1 MLLESHSGNMQTTPL
16 KFIQLSAMPIDQSI
30 TIKKKLKVKLS
41 RVRSEDEKSIESE
54 HERPITTLSSVVEM
68 MAPRNSQNIAISGS
82 CEFNQQSS
90 CTSVYATTFGQE
102 LKATPAT
109 RWKTDDK
116 NHSSDEKEVFLAGK
130 PKNGSLVRCTGKR
143 GPETRLCGQKLKKVK
158 IGSRVMQQCGSLL
171 RKLMNHQYGF
181 VFNQPVDPVAL
192 QIPDYFDIISEPMDL
207 GTIKKKLENG
217 LYSSTNEFAAD
228 VRLTFSNAM
237 KYNPPTNW
245 VHELAGELSRTFNS
259 GWKSLKSKWNVGK
272 SDVGQ
277 LDKTPIYEERP
288 SKAAHVKELCPK
300 SAASF
305 SDTLPMLSLTFAQ
318 KQKLEKDLMELS
330 KRELPQKLLGPLRK
344 LGLVNEKEDKIA
356 KFDNLDGEIAWELQR
371 VVRSYFK
378 SNTEKFAETGGTCG
392 QNSLPKDLHTDM
404 DSERSTGG
412 ENNYACQDE
421 MFDMEYS
428 TKRDDNGETTVP
440 GLYSADCPNTTYSVQ
455 LSPSKAL
462 RAAML
467 RSRFVDTIIKAQ
479 QKTLLSNGEKI
490 NPIMMK
496 RERERMEK
504 KQREEKLRI
513 EAELKAAETAS
524 RVRLEAEL
532 KLQRQKEREAARLA
546 LQQMEQTV
554 EINEN
559 LSVLKDLEMLFGC
572 FESGY
577 ATCSDRSTM
586 DGFDAITGA
595 FHDRVLER
603 LGLFLKDE
611 FIEVDDEGRKPDV
624 EEGEIAL

>member
-1 MLLESHSGNMQTTPL
+1 MLLESDSRNMQTTPM
-16 KFIQLSAMPIDQSI
+16 KFIQLSAMPIDENI

-41 RVRSEDEKSIESE
+41 RARSEDEKSIESE
-54 HERPITTLSSVVEM
+54 HERPTATLSSVVEM
-68 MAPRNSQNIAISGS
+68 MAPKNSQNILISTS
-82 CEFNQQSS
+82 CEFNRQSS

-102 LKATPAT
+102 LKATPTT

-116 NHSSDEKEVFLAGK
+116 NHPTVEKEVSLAGK

-158 IGSRVMQQCGSLL
+158 IGTRVMQQCGSLL

-181 VFNQPVDPVAL
+181 VFNKPVDPVVL

-217 LYSSTNEFAAD
+217 VYSSTNEFAAD

-245 VHELAGELSRTFNS
+245 VHELAGELSRTFTL
-259 GWKSLKSKWNVGK
+259 GWKSLESKWNVGK
-272 SDVGQ
+272 SDVVQ
-277 LDKTPIYEERP
+277 VDKTPIYEERA
-288 SKAAHVKELCPK
+288 SKAAHVKELCPN

-318 KQKLEKDLMELS
+318 KQKLKKDIMELS
-330 KRELPQKLLGPLRK
+330 KRELPQKLLGPLQK
-344 LGLVNEKEDKIA
+344 LGLVNEKDDKIA
-356 KFDNLDGEIAWELQR
+356 KFDNFDGEIAWELQR

-378 SNTEKFAETGGTCG
+378 SSNEKFAETGGTCG
-392 QNSLPKDLHTDM
+392 QNALPKDLD
-404 DSERSTGG
+404 TGRKW
-412 ENNYACQDE
+412 Q
-421 MFDMEYS
+421 EYS
-428 TKRDDNGETTVP
+428 TKRDDNGETTLT
-440 GLYSADCPNTTYSVQ
+440 GLYSSDCPNTTYSVQ

-490 NPIMMK
+490 NPIVMK
-496 RERERMEK
+496 QERERLEK
-504 KQREEKLRI
+504 QQREEKLRI

-524 RVRLEAEL
+524 RIRLEAEL

-572 FESGY
+572 FESGS
-577 ATCSDRSTM
+577 ATCSDRSRI
-586 DGFDAITGA
+586 DRFDAITGA

-611 FIEVDDEGRKPDV
+611 FIEEDNEGRNPDV